1 MNKLFV
7 RNKRFYWL
15 LISLALPVVF
25 QNMITIGVNIVDTMM
40 LGSYGEIQLSASSL
54 ANDFINLFQF
64 LCMGVGSGAA
74 VLTSQYYGRQDFSNV
89 KKTVTLTMAL
99 S

>member
-40 LGSYGEIQLSASSL
+40 LGSYGEIQLPLLPWLTILSTCFNFCAWTWDLEPLSL
-54 ANDFINLFQF
+54 PPNIMD
-64 LCMGVGSGAA
+64 
-74 VLTSQYYGRQDFSNV
+74 GRIFP
-89 KKTVTLTMAL
+89 T
-99 S
+99 